1 MSQRRLAWTIWAVS
15 VAFALVWVLVDTSV
29 EGSERSIGEYLFTVG
44 GVLLYAT
51 VGALITSRQRGN
63 RVGLIFAWVALA
75 AAVSGASGAYAQL
88 AVERGLPFAGAST
101 WLANLGVVA
110 IVGPIAFLFLIFPTG
125 SPPSRRWGWL
135 LKVMVGAYAI
145 TLVLFAVTP
154 GPHASGFRRHQ
165 QPGDQPDRPPH
176 RMERGRG
183 GHHGSL
189 RIDPLHRCDRV
200 GRFADPAVPRSGHRG
215 APADPLAGLARR
227 VHGRVRRRVPPPG
240 GDRSASGGQC
250 GLGVGFRRL
259 DRPPLRRDPRHLCGR
274 DPQTRPLGSRRR
286 RQEDRAVRVPR
297 RRVHDRRGPR

>member
-15 VAFALVWVLVDTSV
+15 VAFALVWVLVDASV
-29 EGSERSIGEYLFTVG
+29 ESSERSIGEYLFTVG

-88 AVERGLPFAGAST
+88 AVERGLPFAVAST

-135 LKVMVGAYAI
+135 LKVMIGAYAV

-154 GPHASGFRRHQ
+154 GRMRAGFADIDGQ
-165 QPGDQPDRPPH
+165 LIEPDRPPH
-176 RMERGRG
+176 RVERSG
-183 GHHGSL
+183 GNDHDRL
-189 RIDPLHRCDRV
+189 RIDRLHRSDRV
-200 GRFADPAVPRSGHRG
+200 DRFPDPAVPRSGHRG
-215 APADPLAGLARR
+215 APADPLVGVARR
-227 VHGRVRRRVPPPG
+227 FHVCVHRRAVPPG
-240 GDRSASGGQC
+240 SDRCAS
-250 GLGVGFRRL
+250 
-259 DRPPLRRDPRHLCGR
+259 
-274 DPQTRPLGSRRR
+274 
-286 RQEDRAVRVPR
+286 
-297 RRVHDRRGPR
+297 